1 MNTHFQR
8 YRSFLVL
15 CGAGVLLS
23 GCSFTPTS
31 LVAPSPEQ
39 PEAFRSQAEPGSI
52 WKSHDGAKTFE
63 PKVAIDEKTKITT
76 ADVLSLSFL
85 PPLPGAPTP
94 TVAPG
99 LFAGTIENG
108 IVKTVNGA
116 DTWEVI
122 PFPPKKVYSFTA
134 DKRNPGTMYATGV
147 IAERGKIFRT
157 KDDGANWE
165 DVYTEPGTGTVLVS
179 LAEHPVNTSV
189 IFAGT
194 SAGTVV
200 KSTNGGDTWKNVG
213 GTIDGPVVDILF
225 DAKKKFVT
233 YALIHNSKMYYSPD
247 GGVSWLDWEKVKQ
260 EERTKR
266 MEVASKKNDNG
277 KASAALQKQLAEE
290 DKRKAPSA
298 IVSLTADPT
307 LTGVLWAGTANGLFR
322 SKDFGKFWD
331 EINVI
336 ESAKKFPIRA
346 LAISPKNSKEVV
358 FAAGHVVYKSVDTGL
373 TWAVVPVNVDREIST
388 LVYDPYDAGQLYFG
402 LRKYK

>member
-1 MNTHFQR
+1 MCIR
-8 YRSFLVL
+8 
-15 CGAGVLLS
+15 
-23 GCSFTPTS
+23 
-31 LVAPSPEQ
+31 
-39 PEAFRSQAEPGSI
+39 
-52 WKSHDGAKTFE
+52 D
-63 PKVAIDEKTKITT
+63 
-76 ADVLSLSFL
+76 
-85 PPLPGAPTP
+85 
-94 TVAPG
+94 
-99 LFAGTIENG
+99 
-108 IVKTVNGA
+108 
-116 DTWEVI
+116 
-122 PFPPKKVYSFTA
+122 
-134 DKRNPGTMYATGV
+134 
-147 IAERGKIFRT
+147 RGKIFRT
-157 KDDGANWE
+157 KDDGQNWE

-233 YALIHNSKMYYSPD
+233 YALIHNNKMYYSPD

-260 EERTKR
+260 EERKKR
-266 MEVASKKNDNG
+266 MEAASKRDDKG
-277 KASAALQKQLAEE
+277 KAAAALQKQLAEE

-346 LAISPKNSKEVV
+346 LAISPRNSQEVV

-402 LRKYK
+402 LRKFK